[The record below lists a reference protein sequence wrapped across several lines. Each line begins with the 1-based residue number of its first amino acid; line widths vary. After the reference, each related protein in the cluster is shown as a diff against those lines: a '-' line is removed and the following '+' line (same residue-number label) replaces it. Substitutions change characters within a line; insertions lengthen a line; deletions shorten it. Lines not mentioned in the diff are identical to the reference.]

1 MGLPDRIRSAVGQPA
16 TVRIGVIASVF
27 PLTVNVQG
35 AIFTDVGIGGSYF
48 PTVGDTVALL
58 GQSPQSGS
66 DATSWLILDSMS
78 GGAQVPSL
86 PRSLS
91 ADATAPLSLPL
102 VLTDIVGASI
112 AFTTL
117 APSTLIQAW
126 YVADFDVIGATVS
139 TVLVR
144 PVLDGAVMSSQ
155 TQSVFEMP
163 VAAAAGRWS
172 LSNYAST
179 TVAGGAHVIKL
190 QGQTATATANQVR
203 VNSLTTGI
211 MINIYG

>member
-117 APSTLIQAW
+117 APSTLIQACMW
-126 YVADFDVIGATVS
+126 LTS
-139 TVLVR
+139 
-144 PVLDGAVMSSQ
+144 MSSELLCRRSWFG
-155 TQSVFEMP
+155 QSLMVRSCRLRRRVFSRCRWLLP
-163 VAAAAGRWS
+163 LAAGR
-172 LSNYAST
+172 
-179 TVAGGAHVIKL
+179 
-190 QGQTATATANQVR
+190 
-203 VNSLTTGI
+203 
-211 MINIYG
+211 